1 MAPSASTKKKRAIFI
16 GIGVTLMLVVIIVPI
31 SIELSQ
37 EKNEP
42 RSTINNRIE
51 CFPFKNMTSDTCTK
65 AGCLWEVVSGQPSCF
80 LPDTS
85 VYGYEVNGPVTNIP
99 NNKGFSVDLRRRRSA
114 DGTPLFS
121 LYGNDVDEITFEVNY
136 HTDNSLGM
144 AFYPKG
150 ANRDQLRPPVAI
162 TVPSATI
169 SNQRYEAKLVN
180 TGIGEPFNFQII
192 RKSSGVVIFDTSM
205 GGLTVSKQFLM
216 ISTTLP
222 SEYLYGFGENTHDTF
237 LHDMN
242 YRMWPIFTRDISPID
257 EDVNLYGAHPFYMV
271 CENDGSSHG
280 VFFYNSHSIDV
291 TTMPNPGITLRTI
304 GGMLEFF
311 VFLGPEPESVVKQ
324 YSDVIGRTF
333 MPPYFALGFQLS
345 RWGYKNTGEIQQVI
359 DRTRA
364 VQIPHDIQYADI
376 DYMDGRRDFTIDPV
390 NFGDLPALVDEVK
403 KGGLRFVIILDPAIA
418 NDYETYERGV
428 ALSVYA
434 EWANETLKPD
444 DQPTENNIIIGNVWP
459 DNKTAF
465 PDFFRDSTKQWWTEE
480 IRLFYELLKFDALW
494 IDMNEVANFDTNQY
508 SDKLYCPPNQWDDP
522 PYETMAA
529 HTGPTN
535 RLSDK
540 TICMVAKF
548 GEKND
553 ERLNYEVHNLYGYS
567 QSIVTQEAARQVL
580 TGKRSMILSRST
592 FAGSGKYTGHWLGD
606 NFSNWKNMADSII
619 GMMEF
624 NMFGMP
630 YIGADICG
638 FVLNTTEELC
648 ERWMEI
654 GAFYPFSRNHNVKDA
669 IDQDPGVWPDTV
681 AASGRKALN
690 IRYRLLPYLY
700 TLFYD
705 SHTTGSTVVRPLYHE
720 FSQDRKARS
729 IDKQFMWG
737 PALLISPVLQE
748 GKVSV
753 DVYIPEDVW
762 YDYYTG
768 IRVTVLGST
777 TLSAPRD
784 HINLHLRGGYILPAQ
799 KPDLNTMLSRQ
810 NNFELLVPLNDQN
823 SASGK
828 MFWDDGESVNTIED
842 GLYQINKFEL
852 SNNVL
857 TITVEKESASSW
869 PGIVQKL
876 DTIEFMGWP
885 SPPLKITVQSNVAED
900 IIIIDSDKYFYVAE
914 SKRLT
919 LLYEFDMNQSY
930 TVKFE

>member
-1 MAPSASTKKKRAIFI
+1 MAPSAATKKKRLIFI

-37 EKNEP
+37 EKNQVP
-42 RSTINNRIE
+42 STLDNRIE
-51 CFPFKNMTSDTCTK
+51 CFPFKNMGSENCTK
-65 AGCLWEVVSGQPSCF
+65 AGCLWETVSGQPSCF
-80 LPDTS
+80 LPDSS
-85 VYGYEVNGPVTNIP
+85 VYGYEINSAQTNFP
-99 NNKGFSVDLRRRRSA
+99 NNKGFSINLRRIRSA
-114 DGTPLFS
+114 DGTQSFS
-121 LYGNDVDEITFEVNY
+121 LYGNDIDEITFAVNY
-136 HTDNSLGM
+136 HSDNTLGI

-150 ANRDQLRPPVAI
+150 ANPEQLRPPVAI
-162 TVPSATI
+162 TFPNKEI
-169 SNQRYEAKLVN
+169 SDQRYEARLVN
-180 TGIGEPFNFQII
+180 TGIGQPFNFQII
-192 RKSSGVVIFDTSM
+192 RRSSKVVIFDTSM
-205 GGLTVSKQFLM
+205 GGLTVAKQFLM
-216 ISTTLP
+216 LSTKLP
-222 SEYLYGFGENTHDTF
+222 SEYLYGLGENTHDTF

-242 YRMWPIFTRDISPID
+242 YRMWPIFSRDISPID

-291 TTMPNPGITLRTI
+291 TTMPNPGLTFRTI

-324 YSDVIGRTF
+324 YSDVIGKTF

-345 RWGYKNTGEIQQVI
+345 RWGYKNTSEIRQVI
-359 DRTRA
+359 DRTRS
-364 VQIPHDIQYADI
+364 VYIPHDIQYADI
-376 DYMDGRRDFTIDPV
+376 DYMDGRRDFTIDPD

-403 KGGLRFVIILDPAIA
+403 QDGLRFIIILDPAIA
-418 NDYETYERGV
+418 NDYQTYDRGV

-434 EWANETLKPD
+434 EWVNATIKPD
-444 DQPTENNIIIGNVWP
+444 DQPTDSNIIIGNVWP

-465 PDFFRDSTKQWWTEE
+465 PDFFKKSTETWWTEE
-480 IRLFYELLKFDALW
+480 IRLFYQQLKFDALW
-494 IDMNEVANFDTNQY
+494 IDMNEVSNFDTNLY
-508 SDKLYCPPNQWDDP
+508 SDKLQCPTNEWDDP

-529 HTGPTN
+529 HTGPTY

-540 TICMVAKF
+540 TICMVTKF
-548 GEKND
+548 GD
-553 ERLNYEVHNLYGYS
+553 VSQERLHYEVHNLYGYS
-567 QSIVTQEAARQVL
+567 QAIVTQRAVRQVL
-580 TGKRSMILSRST
+580 SGKRSMVLSRST
-592 FAGSGKYTGHWLGD
+592 FAGSGQYTGHWLGD
-606 NFSNWKNMADSII
+606 NFSTWKNMADSII

-638 FVLNTTEELC
+638 FIFDTTEEMC

-654 GAFYPFSRNHNVKDA
+654 GAFYPFSRNHNNIDA
-669 IDQDPGVWPDTV
+669 IDQDPGIWPTTV

-700 TLFYD
+700 TLFYE
-705 SHTTGSTVVRPLYHE
+705 SHTTGSTVIRPLYHE

-737 PALLISPVLQE
+737 PALLISPVLEE
-748 GKVSV
+748 GKLSV
-753 DVYIPEDVW
+753 DVYIPDDVW

-768 IRVTVLGST
+768 ARVTVLGST

-799 KPDLNTMLSRQ
+799 KPALNTMLSRQ

-828 MFWDDGESVNTIED
+828 MFWDDGESANTIED
-842 GLYQINKFEL
+842 GLYQINTFEL
-852 SNNVL
+852 SNNLL
-857 TITVEKESASSW
+857 TMKVEMVAESTW
-869 PGIVQKL
+869 TGISQML
-876 DTIEFMGWP
+876 DTIEIMGWP
-885 SPPLKITVQSNVAED
+885 NSPTKVSVKNSTD
-900 IIIIDSDKYFYVAE
+900 IWTLNADEYFYIVE
-914 SKRLT
+914 TKRLT
-919 LLYEFDMNQSY
+919 ISHEFDMNKDY
-930 TVKFE
+930 TVQFE